1 MAFLLRFSNAVEAVL
16 GYIAHLFSWAFIACI
31 TVITFDVITRK
42 FGFQLPGLGSTR
54 LQELEWQIH
63 TLLFT
68 TWLGFAYMK
77 NSHVRIDV
85 FVGGLSFRKKVWL
98 ELVGCLFLAV
108 PYLIV
113 ALPYAHDFFMV
124 SFLQN
129 ESSDAPNGLP
139 YRWIVKFF
147 VYAGLWGVT
156 LAVLSVIA
164 RCIVVLFGPPELAR
178 RTPLPMAMSH

>member
-1 MAFLLRFSNAVEAVL
+1 MALLLRFSEMVEAVL
-16 GYIAHLFSWAFIACI
+16 GFVARLFAWAFIACMV
-31 TVITFDVITRK
+31 VIVFDVITRK

-63 TLLFT
+63 AVLFT
-68 TWLGFAYMK
+68 TWLGFAYLR

-85 FVGGLSFRKKVWL
+85 FVAGLSFRKRVWI
-98 ELVGCLFLAV
+98 ELFGCLLFAI
-108 PYLIV
+108 PYLII
-113 ALPYAHDFFMV
+113 ALPHAQDFFMT

-129 ESSDAPNGLP
+129 ESSDSPTGLP

-147 VYAGLWGVT
+147 VYAGLWGVL

-164 RCIVVLFGPPELAR
+164 RCIVVLFGSPELAR
-178 RTPLPMAMSH
+178 RAPPPVAVPH